1 MTKRLSLASTL
12 LALAAAVPARAHITP
27 PVVLASDRDAIA
39 ALLGGSSKYLVRE
52 ERLSPAQKHE
62 VKRQTNW
69 TPEDDFYRFYV
80 GRDDQGRMVGAAAF
94 VSDFTIHGP
103 VRMAVALG
111 EDGKVK
117 GASVVE
123 VTEESYTWVKP
134 LLDQGITRSFVG
146 LDARGSFAAPA
157 VSGGS
162 MSRFYAG
169 VIAGLVR
176 RAAVLY
182 EVTTKGGTSR

>member
-1 MTKRLSLASTL
+1 
-12 LALAAAVPARAHITP
+12 
-27 PVVLASDRDAIA
+27 VLASDRDAIA
-39 ALLGGSSKYLVRE
+39 GLLGGSSNYLVRE

-80 GRDDQGRMVGAAAF
+80 GRDDRGRMVGAAAF

-182 EVTTKGGTSR
+182 EVATKGGTSR